1 MALVLSFRC
10 GRCGKEYAV
19 YYPKALVYP
28 LYGHGTREQ
37 GALEDQREA
46 ASGALRAL
54 QERAEQQ
61 GKTWVNGAERQ
72 QLVCQCGKMLNLD
85 LAQHPRVPQ
94 SKPAASRQVGLI
106 PFGPTH
112 RKPS

>member
-1 MALVLSFRC
+1 M
-10 GRCGKEYAV
+10 
-19 YYPKALVYP
+19 
-28 LYGHGTREQ
+28 
-37 GALEDQREA
+37 
-46 ASGALRAL
+46 
-54 QERAEQQ
+54 
-61 GKTWVNGAERQ
+61 NGAERQ

-106 PFGPTH
+106 PFGPTY